1 MLTFQEVSYCSE
13 KSPQNFGG
21 FFFMVIIFLHYPL
34 FISFIQEIKRKVLD
48 QTDIYYVTIGGLAD
62 EWISYMLSKEEYE
75 KGGYEASVSFYGPTL
90 GPLVVDRI
98 VDAATSFQLQL
109 LAKN

>member
-1 MLTFQEVSYCSE
+1 MFRKLELTGNRNDYLLRRVR
-13 KSPQNFGG
+13 G
-21 FFFMVIIFLHYPL
+21 I
-34 FISFIQEIKRKVLD
+34 
-48 QTDIYYVTIGGLAD
+48 
-62 EWISYMLSKEEYE
+62 KEEYE

>member
-1 MLTFQEVSYCSE
+1 MFRKLELTGNRNDYLLRRVR
-13 KSPQNFGG
+13 G
-21 FFFMVIIFLHYPL
+21 I
-34 FISFIQEIKRKVLD
+34 
-48 QTDIYYVTIGGLAD
+48 
-62 EWISYMLSKEEYE
+62 KEEYE

-98 VDAATSFQLQL
+98 VDAATSFQLQF

>member
-1 MLTFQEVSYCSE
+1 
-13 KSPQNFGG
+13 
-21 FFFMVIIFLHYPL
+21 
-34 FISFIQEIKRKVLD
+34 
-48 QTDIYYVTIGGLAD
+48 
-62 EWISYMLSKEEYE
+62 MLSKEEYE

-98 VDAATSFQLQL
+98 VDAATSFQLQY

>member
-1 MLTFQEVSYCSE
+1 MFRKLELTGNRNDYLLRRVR
-13 KSPQNFGG
+13 G
-21 FFFMVIIFLHYPL
+21 
-34 FISFIQEIKRKVLD
+34 IKV
-48 QTDIYYVTIGGLAD
+48 
-62 EWISYMLSKEEYE
+62 EYE

-98 VDAATSFQLQL
+98 VDAATSFQLQY

>member
-1 MLTFQEVSYCSE
+1 MLTFQEVSYCNE
-13 KSPQNFGG
+13 KSPHNFGG
-21 FFFMVIIFLHYPL
+21 FFFMVIIF
-34 FISFIQEIKRKVLD
+34 
-48 QTDIYYVTIGGLAD
+48 

-75 KGGYEASVSFYGPTL
+75 KGGYKASVSFYGPTL
-90 GPLVVDRI
+90 GPLIVDRI